1 MIVRILKL
9 NEEIGR
15 LTLTSLEENI
25 VISGPK
31 KEFITEL
38 LTTGIRF
45 KDKILTLKDKNLL
58 MENLYIALSGDYF
71 RATKPEK
78 ENSCTWSGSLP
89 SSIRETIKRSF
100 TKPCILAAL
109 SFKIWR

>member
-78 ENSCTWSGSLP
+78 EITRKSLLD
-89 SSIRETIKRSF
+89 SLDFSRS
-100 TKPCILAAL
+100 
-109 SFKIWR
+109 